1 MAYPNPDDPYR
12 YNPADDDIRRAA
24 RRDSEFQP
32 DPELSEASTSNT
44 KIALYA
50 LGAAIVLGFVFYGLN
65 NSSMHEAGTT
75 PPSKS
80 AQSEPA
86 SPPPAPPGMRDVTPK
101 ANTNPGM
108 TTGAARN
115 QPTPPQSTNTGIDR
129 PAPPPAGTNDNP
141 PAAPK

>member
-12 YNPADDDIRRAA
+12 YNPADDDSRRAA

-32 DPELSEASTSNT
+32 DPELSEEASTSNT

-65 NSSMHEAGTT
+65 NSSVHEAGTT

-86 SPPPAPPGMRDVTPK
+86 SPPPEPPGMRDVTPK

-108 TTGAARN
+108 TTGAAPDR
-115 QPTPPQSTNTGIDR
+115 PTPPTNPEVKR

>member
-32 DPELSEASTSNT
+32 DPELPDASTSST
-44 KIALYA
+44 RIALYA

-75 PPSKS
+75 PASQS

-86 SPPPAPPGMRDVTPK
+86 SPPAAPPGMRDVTPR

-108 TTGAARN
+108 TTGAAPDR
-115 QPTPPQSTNTGIDR
+115 PTPPANSDIKR
-129 PAPPPAGTNDNP
+129 PAPPPAGTSDDP
-141 PAAPK
+141 PAPPK